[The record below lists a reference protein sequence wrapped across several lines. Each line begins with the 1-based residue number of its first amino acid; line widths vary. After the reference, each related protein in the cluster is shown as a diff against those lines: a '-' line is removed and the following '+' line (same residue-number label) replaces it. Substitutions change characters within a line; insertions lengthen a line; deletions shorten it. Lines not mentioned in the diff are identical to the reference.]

1 MFAPM
6 PDKPLPLGN
15 RIAGANKPN
24 PIVTDCVVI
33 KKIIDGCLTRLGFD
47 LLASAYEVRQIHR
60 RGVSEIVLRF
70 IVEDVGR
77 DHL

>member
-1 MFAPM
+1 M

-15 RIAGANKPN
+15 RIVGANKPKA
-24 PIVTDCVVI
+24 PILECVLI
-33 KKIIDGCLTRLGFD
+33 QKLIHGALTKLDFD
-47 LLASAYEVRQIHR
+47 VLASAYEVRQIHH

-77 DHL
+77 Q